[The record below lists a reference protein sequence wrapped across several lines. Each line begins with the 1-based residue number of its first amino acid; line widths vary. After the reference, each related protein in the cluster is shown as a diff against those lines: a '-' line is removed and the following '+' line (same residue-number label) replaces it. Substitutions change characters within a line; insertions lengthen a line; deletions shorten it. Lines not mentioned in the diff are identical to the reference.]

1 MKKLDIISLGECMV
15 ELYGEGY
22 LSQSPIF
29 HKSYAGD
36 TLNMISMASKLG
48 LKCGYITNVGNDPF
62 KDYLLDQWK
71 SLNINLDCTQ
81 IIDGFN
87 AVHFTVLQNDNNR
100 QFVYYRKNSAAS
112 KIDSKLINDH
122 YLKSTKIFHTS
133 SLTQC
138 ISDSARNAVGKF
150 LHKSKSLGITT
161 SFDTNFRSNIWSA
174 TDAKNA
180 ILDVIEYIDILSP
193 SYPDEVN
200 KIFELNTP
208 LEMIKFGLSKG
219 CKLVVVK
226 CGEDGAYIGDSNK
239 IIYSKAIT
247 PRGLLDTTGA
257 GDSFL
262 GGFLYSYIKN
272 MNIEDNMRYA
282 ISSAGLKIS
291 GRGGIQSQPTKDEV
305 EKYINLVKV
314 KEITYQ

>member
-1 MKKLDIISLGECMV
+1 
-15 ELYGEGY
+15 
-22 LSQSPIF
+22 
-29 HKSYAGD
+29 
-36 TLNMISMASKLG
+36 
-48 LKCGYITNVGNDPF
+48 
-62 KDYLLDQWK
+62 
-71 SLNINLDCTQ
+71 
-81 IIDGFN
+81 
-87 AVHFTVLQNDNNR
+87 
-100 QFVYYRKNSAAS
+100 
-112 KIDSKLINDH
+112 
-122 YLKSTKIFHTS
+122 
-133 SLTQC
+133 
-138 ISDSARNAVGKF
+138 
-150 LHKSKSLGITT
+150 
-161 SFDTNFRSNIWSA
+161 
-174 TDAKNA
+174 
-180 ILDVIEYIDILSP
+180 
-193 SYPDEVN
+193 
-200 KIFELNTP
+200 
-208 LEMIKFGLSKG
+208 MIKFGLSKG